1 MKEKLEKD
9 LTFSGLPTF
18 LGVSTMILAEG
29 GG

>member
-18 LGVSTMILAEG
+18 LGVLTMLAEG